1 MWSYLRMLAAW
12 LGRTIDEA
20 TIAQSCGMTSL
31 GCTIQDLLAGA
42 QVLAFQ
48 AKLLRISS
56 ERTAVAALSNS
67 APFVAM
73 IDLSGLVRSL
83 APFQWHFIVALELAN
98 DVVSYHDPADGPEQ
112 RRP

>member
-1 MWSYLRMLAAW
+1 MAHAVPHFYQSREQACGRACLRMLAAR

-56 ERTAVAALSNS
+56 E
-67 APFVAM
+67 
-73 IDLSGLVRSL
+73 
-83 APFQWHFIVALELAN
+83 
-98 DVVSYHDPADGPEQ
+98 
-112 RRP
+112 